1 MKKFFVV
8 IPARLKSKRLP
19 NKPLIKIQGKEL
31 IFRTYQQ
38 CIKAVNRKNIIVAT
52 DSLKILN
59 FCKKK
64 KINAILTS
72 KKCLTGTDR
81 VAEVAKKIKASFYIN
96 LQGDEPFFNPKD
108 LKKFITYS
116 SKNPNEIINGY
127 SDIKD
132 EKLFRNPSIPKVI
145 LNKKDYL
152 IYMSRAAIPTTKKK
166 EFKKAWRQICVY
178 SFPRK
183 VLLKMKRIKKTP
195 IENIEDIE
203 ILNFIEEGYKVKML
217 KLSNSSLA
225 IDTPQDLK
233 AANKLLRNN

>member
-38 CIKAVNRKNIIVAT
+38 CAKAVNRKNIIVAT

-64 KINAILTS
+64 KINVIITS

-108 LKKFITYS
+108 LKKIITYS
-116 SKNPNEIINGY
+116 SKKPNEIINGY
-127 SDIKD
+127 CDIKD

-145 LNKKDYL
+145 INKKDYL

-233 AANKLLRNN
+233 AANKLLSNN

>member
-1 MKKFFVV
+1 M
-8 IPARLKSKRLP
+8 
-19 NKPLIKIQGKEL
+19 
-31 IFRTYQQ
+31 
-38 CIKAVNRKNIIVAT
+38 II
-52 DSLKILN
+52 
-59 FCKKK
+59 
-64 KINAILTS
+64 TS

-108 LKKFITYS
+108 LKKIITYS

-145 LNKKDYL
+145 INKKDYL

-233 AANKLLRNN
+233 AANKLLSNN